1 MSVDQIYQNGEHYD
15 LLFAGDT
22 EQLIFWHECV
32 QMYGDPILELA
43 VGTGRI
49 AIPLAQAGH
58 RITGIDLSAAML
70 AEARHKAADQQLSL
84 ALHEGDMR
92 QFDLGQRFRLV
103 ILANNA
109 LCHLLTIED
118 FERTMRTVRQHLEP
132 EGRFIVENFVPNLKF
147 LLHQPDQRYPFS
159 DYPDPNG
166 AGQIVVTQTSWYDS
180 ATQIRHNRTYYQY
193 PNQTEEV
200 SGSLD
205 MRMYFPQEL
214 DALFRYNG
222 FAIEHKY
229 GGLDRRPF
237 DGQSTM
243 QVFVLKREK

>member
-1 MSVDQIYQNGEHYD
+1 MSVDQIYQDGQHYD
-15 LLFAGDT
+15 LLFKQDNA
-22 EQLIFWHECV
+22 QLAFWYDCAAL
-32 QMYGDPILELA
+32 YGDPILELA

-58 RITGIDLSAAML
+58 QVTGIDLSAAML
-70 AEARHKAADQQLSL
+70 AEARRKAAEQQISL
-84 ALHEGDMR
+84 TLQQGDMR
-92 QFDLGQRFRLV
+92 AFDLGQRFGLV

-109 LCHLLTIED
+109 LCHLLTIHD
-118 FERTMRTVRQHLEP
+118 FERTMRMVQQHLQP
-132 EGRFIVENFVPNLKF
+132 AGRFIVENFVPNLEL

-159 DYPDPNG
+159 DYADPSG
-166 AGQIVVTQTSWYDS
+166 AGRIVVTQTSWYDV

-200 SGSLD
+200 GGSLD

-222 FAIEHKY
+222 FVIEHKY
-229 GGLDRRPF
+229 SGLDRRPF

-243 QVFVLKREK
+243 QVFVLRQA